1 LQKERIKLLSIDLVT
16 LVEYIQTS
24 IEILMNL
31 KSEEV
36 AFRTERDSKLKTENK
51 AIGGASSVLMIPET
65 ADDQSS

>member
-1 LQKERIKLLSIDLVT
+1 MKLLSIDLVT

-36 AFRTERDSKLKTENK
+36 A
-51 AIGGASSVLMIPET
+51 IPSHIVAAQLSFGSAFHDAAALT
-65 ADDQSS
+65 LRP

>member
-36 AFRTERDSKLKTENK
+36 AFRAERESKLKTENK
-51 AIGGASSVLMIPET
+51 VIGGASSVLMIPET

>member
-1 LQKERIKLLSIDLVT
+1 MQKERIKLLSIDLVT

-36 AFRTERDSKLKTENK
+36 AFRAERETKLKTEKK

-65 ADDQSS
+65 VDDQSS

>member
-1 LQKERIKLLSIDLVT
+1 MQKERIKLLSIDLVT

-36 AFRTERDSKLKTENK
+36 AFRAERESKLKTENK
-51 AIGGASSVLMIPET
+51 VIGGASSVLMIPET
-65 ADDQSS
+65 VDDQSS